1 MEGNP
6 SFIKG
11 LGKGCL
17 VGSAH
22 KALNKKGALGGG
34 YKRANALY
42 IPPKAPQPFR
52 VTLKGLGRVGP
63 FRALLIRGGSM
74 GRGPLSP

>member
-34 YKRANALY
+34 YKALY
-42 IPPKAPQPFR
+42 KWR
-52 VTLKGLGRVGP
+52 VTLHL
-63 FRALLIRGGSM
+63 
-74 GRGPLSP
+74 